1 MTDVLK
7 IGDLVPDFELET
19 YEPKAGDFGSV
30 SLDQLKK
37 ERKWAVLFFYP
48 ADFTFICPTELSD
61 LAEKYA
67 ELKKLGVEPISVS
80 TDTKFVHLAWQR
92 EEKLLQGV
100 RYSMGTD
107 PTGKLSRL
115 FGVYDESTGLAKRG
129 TFILD
134 PEGRLVGSEVSFDSV
149 GRNADELLRKL
160 KAHLYVS
167 VHPAEVCPANWT
179 EGAPTLKPG
188 AKLVG
193 RVSESLKTR
202 KRSNSPV
209 LT

>member
-115 FGVYDESTGLAKRG
+115 FGVYDESTGLAKKGNFYLGSRRQAGRIRG
-129 TFILD
+129 QF
-134 PEGRLVGSEVSFDSV
+134 
-149 GRNADELLRKL
+149 
-160 KAHLYVS
+160 
-167 VHPAEVCPANWT
+167 
-179 EGAPTLKPG
+179 
-188 AKLVG
+188 
-193 RVSESLKTR
+193 
-202 KRSNSPV
+202 
-209 LT
+209 